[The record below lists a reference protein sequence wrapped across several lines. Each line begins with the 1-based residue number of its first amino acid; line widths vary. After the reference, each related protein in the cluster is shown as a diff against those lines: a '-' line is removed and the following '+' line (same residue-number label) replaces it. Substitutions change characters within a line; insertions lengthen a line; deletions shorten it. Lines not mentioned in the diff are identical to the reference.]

1 MIWNMKN
8 PEITRKKM
16 DRGMSRLKMKE
27 YINCETEGLIRLVCG
42 CGDEKGREKQLW
54 EKSTKTTGQSTLHL
68 TTSLSA
74 WHVKG
79 DQRCKRKEVEEE
91 ARC

>member
-42 CGDEKGREKQLW
+42 CGDEKGREKQFVHGIINL
-54 EKSTKTTGQSTLHL
+54 QIFYD
-68 TTSLSA
+68 
-74 WHVKG
+74 V
-79 DQRCKRKEVEEE
+79 VV
-91 ARC
+91 